1 MMPKDATDERRLVKR
16 LIPVFVAL
24 TCVGALVVAI
34 AWLFSSDNSARSR
47 FTIPPDSQS
56 APTDS
61 PTTVALVLTTVPG
74 IGPTTDV
81 LATAGVPTTVAAT
94 SPPSATSSAAST
106 SGTAVPPTAALP
118 ATAGS
123 PSASAPASTSGPAA
137 ATGTEGNAAAPV
149 STTAPAAP
157 ISAQAGLSYP
167 TNADGTPQPLLLVYD
182 TNTITLV
189 GMVPSQ
195 AAKDRLEALAL
206 ANSQSTTAAIVDQ
219 LTINGDVPI
228 GIGVRVIELNSQRFA
243 SGSAK
248 IQPAQG
254 NEITRVA
261 TAMQALPKVT
271 VVVVGHADQQGATA
285 ANIVISSQRAR
296 AVVDF
301 LVTLGVDATRL
312 SDRAAGAS
320 DLLTLDNDPAG
331 LALNRRTEFIF
342 YGLLVA

>member
-1 MMPKDATDERRLVKR
+1 M
-16 LIPVFVAL
+16 
-24 TCVGALVVAI
+24 
-34 AWLFSSDNSARSR
+34 
-47 FTIPPDSQS
+47 
-56 APTDS
+56 
-61 PTTVALVLTTVPG
+61 
-74 IGPTTDV
+74 
-81 LATAGVPTTVAAT
+81 
-94 SPPSATSSAAST
+94 
-106 SGTAVPPTAALP
+106 
-118 ATAGS
+118 
-123 PSASAPASTSGPAA
+123 
-137 ATGTEGNAAAPV
+137 

-285 ANIVISSQRAR
+285 ANIVISSKRAR